1 MHYLVKQLVPPIF
14 HTIRWFSFK
23 YGWKGNFASFEEAKQ
38 QAGGYDAD
46 HILQSI
52 IKSTGKVRDGLV
64 PFERDGIEYDT
75 IKMNFPLL
83 STLLMLASQNDNQLT
98 VLDFGG
104 SLGTSYFQ
112 NRSFLKG
119 LSRLDWCVVE
129 QENYVKAGKELFES
143 EQLHFYLT
151 IEDCLKKQQP
161 DIIIFNSVI
170 QYIESPFQLLEQV
183 AQTGI
188 KYLLFDATAYI
199 DGETDRFTIQHVP
212 PEFYGLDASYAC
224 IFFSKSKMFNF
235 LKEYYHLCFEFIS
248 EPDKYYLELM
258 PFQYKGQLWQLK

>member
-23 YGWKGNFASFEEAKQ
+23 YGWKGNFASFDAAKQ

-64 PFERDGIEYDT
+64 PFERDGIEYDK

-83 STLLMLASQNDNQLT
+83 STLLMLASQNGNQLT

-143 EQLHFYLT
+143 EQLHFYFT
-151 IEDCLKKQQP
+151 IEDCLKKHQP
-161 DIIIFNSVI
+161 DIIIFNGVI
-170 QYIESPFQLLEQV
+170 QYIGTAFQLLEQV

-188 KYLLFDATAYI
+188 KYLLFDTTAYI
-199 DGETDRFTIQHVP
+199 DGETDRYAIQHVP

-224 IFFSKSKMFNF
+224 IFFSKSKMFKF

-258 PFQYKGQLWQLK
+258 PFQYEGQLWQLK